1 MAGSGLAPKVKQEG
15 AANLL
20 TFLKSASLSPTK
32 LTCRAL
38 PLIVEYSYGPAGN
51 FVRRLDVETEP
62 TLISLGAVS
71 GCRGGP
77 MSRRAN
83 HSRRRAKTRPV
94 TIRAAWIAGICA
106 IAAAIIGAVVAYV
119 LPSSSAAPSASP
131 VTSVTAAT
139 GSPDLKVDE
148 VEIALAS
155 HIDASDVIP
164 GDVTA
169 SPDTATGSA
178 IDITLRNSGNAP
190 ALIVNA
196 VFSFT
201 RTIQLYSCP
210 GGAGALVS
218 SAEYDVKVP
227 TTGPTATNSPFILH
241 RDMRFIVNANSI
253 DRFRISV
260 GPDQYSS
267 VDWPWIYE
275 FSLSLVEDNGQ
286 KLDLGPMTVLGFSQP
301 AKEPFSWDPLQYLPE
316 SEVVANPQ
324 LVTCVSHDA
333 AELSHALADPG
344 LHSPELLT
352 MYREAERLVANA

>member
-1 MAGSGLAPKVKQEG
+1 
-15 AANLL
+15 
-20 TFLKSASLSPTK
+20 
-32 LTCRAL
+32 
-38 PLIVEYSYGPAGN
+38 
-51 FVRRLDVETEP
+51 
-62 TLISLGAVS
+62 
-71 GCRGGP
+71 
-77 MSRRAN
+77 MSRKVN

-106 IAAAIIGAVVAYV
+106 IVAAIIGAVVAYV
-119 LPSSSAAPSASP
+119 LPSSSPAPSASP
-131 VTSVTAAT
+131 VTSVTAAA
-139 GSPDLKVDE
+139 GPGLKVDE

-164 GDVTA
+164 GDVTP

-178 IDITLRNSGNAP
+178 IDITLRNNGDAP

-201 RTIQLYSCP
+201 RPTQLYSCP

-227 TTGPTATNSPFILH
+227 TDGPVFAKNSFALH

-267 VDWPWIYE
+267 VEWPWIYE
-275 FSLSLVEDNGQ
+275 FDLSLVEDNGQ
-286 KLDLGPMTVLGFSQP
+286 KLDLGPMTILGFSQP
-301 AKEPFSWDPLQYLPE
+301 AKEPFSWDPLRSLTETQLIA
-316 SEVVANPQ
+316 SQQVSCVA
-324 LVTCVSHDA
+324 HDE

-344 LHSPELLT
+344 LHSPELQT
-352 MYREAERLVANA
+352 MYREAERLAANAPS